1 MGIYGAGKAFN
12 LRYAHRQAIPQYN
25 NKRPVQQQIFVGGHQ
40 HCAPNQTKVEI
51 SYGPK
56 GFWGFMAGFMNG
68 GGLGAVFNFIGS
80 LFGLGKS
87 NMQPSP
93 YAALNQAQTLQQPG
107 QNPGGMDE
115 LSKLR
120 QMFPK
125 HTFIPEGDGK
135 YRARDEAGKIHGP
148 ATYDEMYSLLQQ
160 ASTEKAPQ
168 TNENKQEQIQ
178 APQQQQQQQQPQVR
192 QKDENP
198 VQQQDKN
205 KKQPVTSAQPQDN
218 NKQIDKTKPIRL
230 NMTIARSNASGA
242 TTVTVVTPDGKT
254 YKESLGTNADMRASI
269 NTLGN
274 RIISRLKSAG
284 WTNVTLENKN
294 FNWSSDGTKAEG
306 KVDKPQTKE
315 YTAQEKAKPIKLT
328 ILFAVRSG
336 GGVGNSGS
344 ATVTTPDGKVHQVT
358 TGVSRTATRA
368 RRDLANKMQ
377 ERLKSAGWTNVT
389 LENKNFNDWQS

>member
-1 MGIYGAGKAFN
+1 M
-12 LRYAHRQAIPQYN
+12 
-25 NKRPVQQQIFVGGHQ
+25 
-40 HCAPNQTKVEI
+40 
-51 SYGPK
+51 
-56 GFWGFMAGFMNG
+56 
-68 GGLGAVFNFIGS
+68 
-80 LFGLGKS
+80 
-87 NMQPSP
+87 
-93 YAALNQAQTLQQPG
+93 
-107 QNPGGMDE
+107 
-115 LSKLR
+115 
-120 QMFPK
+120 
-125 HTFIPEGDGK
+125 
-135 YRARDEAGKIHGP
+135 
-148 ATYDEMYSLLQQ
+148 
-160 ASTEKAPQ
+160 
-168 TNENKQEQIQ
+168 
-178 APQQQQQQQQPQVR
+178 R

-368 RRDLANKMQ
+368 RK
-377 ERLKSAGWTNVT
+377 
-389 LENKNFNDWQS
+389 